1 MTARELNR
9 DIKRLEA
16 KYNHLKDL
24 DFVKYYKELPSF
36 IEEFAR
42 LHNADKGAEYMNLSS
57 LKTMIRLNRVLNII
71 PQHQFFINL

>member
-16 KYNHLKDL
+16 KYNKLKDMGE
-24 DFVKYYKELPSF
+24 VKYYKGLPN
-36 IEEFAR
+36 IIKEFAR
-42 LHNADKGAEYMNLSS
+42 LHGADNGAEHMNLSS
-57 LKTMIRLNRVLNII
+57 LKTMIRINRILQIV

>member
-16 KYNHLKDL
+16 KYNKLKDMGE
-24 DFVKYYKELPSF
+24 VKYYKELPS
-36 IEEFAR
+36 IIKEFAR
-42 LHNADKGAEYMNLSS
+42 LHGADNGAEYMNLNS
-57 LKTMIRLNRVLNII
+57 LKTMIRMNRVLNII